1 MKNLKKLLLVI
12 SIFVGLTGCYNRE
25 ETIMIVNMGDSY
37 TSGDGTK
44 LYNETWETVAI
55 GEVESSLQCHRT
67 KYNRTALA
75 VTRLQQKNSNIKY
88 VDVSCSGATIFNGIL
103 GPFVGHPVNGKS
115 QLPLDSQLDQIKE
128 QIDKINPD
136 KIILVLSVGGNDIGF
151 SAIVAA
157 CSFQFLEGINPWG
170 NCQESQ
176 NIKNNLN
183 NGVRSNTA
191 FIGLDLLPAAYDKL
205 AQKINKEIKPDQVL
219 ITEYPD
225 PTKDSNNNF
234 CGGCQSDLMKNLNKV
249 NPFKKDQEMQKEC
262 IKDDDFEPKQIQL
275 GGLELIKAGGDFVF
289 SWGTIPKLELIK
301 FSLQNI
307 STKEMEFAYNE
318 VLTPLN
324 NTIKE
329 AAKKN
334 NWILIGGLEKLS
346 LNHGICSDQSWF
358 NTFDQSWQNQENIT
372 GVLHP
377 NQQGH
382 QAFSEILE
390 IEIEKIL

>member
-1 MKNLKKLLLVI
+1 MNQLTMKNLKKLLLVAGI
-12 SIFVGLTGCYNRE
+12 CIGLTGCYNRE

-44 LYNETWETVAI
+44 LKDETWEAVI
-55 GEVESSLQCHRT
+55 SGEEESSLQCHRT

-75 VTRLQQKNSNIKY
+75 VSRLQEENPNIKY
-88 VDVSCSGATIFNGIL
+88 VDVSCSGATIFNGVL
-103 GPFVGHPVNGKS
+103 GPFGGHKVDEKS
-115 QLPLDSQLDQIKE
+115 QLPLDSQIDQVKE
-128 QIDKINPD
+128 QIDLINPD
-136 KIILVLSVGGNDIGF
+136 NIIIVLSIGGNDIGF

-170 NCQESQ
+170 NCQDQQ
-176 NIKNNLN
+176 NLKDNLQ
-183 NGVRSNTA
+183 NGVQSNTA

-205 AQKINKEIKPDQVL
+205 AQKINKELQPDQVL

-234 CGGCQSDLMKNLNKV
+234 CGGCQSNILGQFLG
-249 NPFKKDQEMQKEC
+249 KKQEIKEC
-262 IKDDDFEPKQIQL
+262 IKDEDFEPKKLQW
-275 GGLELIKAGGDFVF
+275 GDKELIKAGGDFVF

-307 STKEMEFAYNE
+307 SDEEMAFAYNE

-329 AAKKN
+329 AAKNN
-334 NWILIGGLEKLS
+334 NWIFVGGLEELS
-346 LNHGICSDQSWF
+346 LTHGVCSDQSWF

-377 NQQGH
+377 NKEGH

-390 IEIEKIL
+390 TEIRKIL